1 MKKLTLTDTQLDN
14 ILNYLEGIPA
24 DWQLLP
30 VVGKR
35 GYLPGWQNGIDRETI
50 KTELSGKATGIGL
63 ILGDL
68 SGGLVAIDED
78 GLLAMQTAQQL
89 SNGINPPTY
98 EFTSGREHRR
108 TRIYRIPE
116 EYREFVQTRR
126 LSCGL
131 EFRYNGTQCVLPFSL
146 HPITH
151 APYIESCSD
160 NIAEAP
166 LWVISAM
173 MRPETTRPLASPE
186 NARFTDTFWHS
197 QLVQFPSRV
206 YSHYG
211 PSLKI
216 WLLAKWYDQEG
227 KGHHQFSLYAASVLL
242 RRKQSTIKTWLAE
255 AKNKGLIRYYRITNG
270 DIKVYYSALWRVVAN
285 TGMSDLGPVA
295 RINLCD
301 LNNLSITATQVEKQH
316 VQRQSEHIARKTES
330 DRLISLGK
338 SPEEAK
344 ALSRTIKPDQ
354 LLSQPCENLERVL
367 CANSQTIFVSENF
380 NTYGANNETVA
391 ETRDI
396 HPVTVSRHLSNTY
409 RQPSPIKGYKAES
422 YLLEKKQVL
431 QRCPRNFKN
440 IQGDRQYWQ
449 GKGQE
454 PREWERKPSIIQEQ
468 FTFAKSRKARKI
480 VSDLAKTAR
489 EVTEILLK
497 TTILRAF
504 SPFCVCVVGKRE
516 TSKSCKKPG

>member
-1 MKKLTLTDTQLDN
+1 MKKLTLTDNQRLN

-30 VVGKR
+30 VSGKR
-35 GYLPGWQNGIDRETI
+35 GYLPGWQNGISREVI
-50 KTELSGKATGIGL
+50 KDELINGKATGIGL
-63 ILGDL
+63 ILGEL
-68 SGGLVAIDED
+68 SGGLVAVDED
-78 GLLAMQTAQQL
+78 GEQAMITAQQL
-89 SNGINPPTY
+89 SNGINPETFT
-98 EFTSGREHRR
+98 FTSGRENRR
-108 TRIYRIPE
+108 QRIYRVPQ
-116 EYREFVQTRR
+116 EYWEFISTRR

-131 EFRYNGTQCVLPFSL
+131 EFRWNGTQSVLPFSL
-146 HPITH
+146 HPLTH
-151 APYIESCSD
+151 QPYSEICNID
-160 NIAEAP
+160 IAEAP

-197 QLVQFPSRV
+197 QLVQFPARI

-211 PSLKI
+211 PCLKI

-227 KGHHQFSLYAASVLL
+227 KGHHKIGIYAASTAL
-242 RRKQSTIKTWLAE
+242 RRKQSTIKTWLRE
-255 AKNKGLIRYYRITNG
+255 AKQKGLIRSYIFTEDGY
-270 DIKVYYSALWRVVAN
+270 IKIYYSALWKVVVNA
-285 TGMSDLGPVA
+285 GMTDLGPVA

-301 LNNLSITATQVEKQH
+301 INNLNITATQIEKQH
-316 VQRQSEHIARKTES
+316 RQRQSEFTARKTES

-338 SPEEAK
+338 TPEEAAK
-344 ALSRTIKPDQ
+344 LSRTIKPDQ

-409 RQPSPIKGYKAES
+409 RQPSPIKGYKAET
-422 YLLEKKQVL
+422 YLLEKKQIL

-449 GKGQE
+449 GKGQQ

-468 FTFAKSRKARKI
+468 FSMAKARKARKI
-480 VSDLAKTAR
+480 VNQCAETAR

-504 SPFCVCVVGKRE
+504 SPFCVCVVGKKE
-516 TSKSCKKPG
+516 I

>member
-1 MKKLTLTDTQLDN
+1 MTDNQRLN

-30 VVGKR
+30 VSGKR

-50 KTELSGKATGIGL
+50 KDELINGKATGIGV
-63 ILGDL
+63 ILGEL
-68 SGGLVAIDED
+68 SGGLVAVDED
-78 GLLAMQTAQQL
+78 GEQAMITAQQL
-89 SNGINPPTY
+89 SNGINPSTY
-98 EFTSGREHRR
+98 EFTSGRENRR
-108 TRIYRIPE
+108 QRIYRIPE

-131 EFRYNGTQCVLPFSL
+131 EFRYNGCQSVLPFSL

-151 APYIESCSD
+151 APYIEVVSH

-186 NARFTDTFWHS
+186 NAKFTDTFWHS
-197 QLVQFPSRV
+197 QLVQFPARI
-206 YSHYG
+206 YSYYG
-211 PSLKI
+211 PCLKI

-227 KGHHQFSLYAASVLL
+227 KGHHKIGIYAAATAL
-242 RRKQSTIKTWLAE
+242 RRKQSTIKTWLNE
-255 AKNKGLIRYYRITNG
+255 AKQKGLIRYYTYTSDG
-270 DIKVYYSALWRVVAN
+270 YIKIYYSALWKVVVN
-285 TGMSDLGPVA
+285 TGMTDLGPVA

-301 LNNLSITATQVEKQH
+301 INNLSITATQVEKQH
-316 VQRQSEHIARKTES
+316 RQRQSEFTARKVES

-344 ALSRTIKPDQ
+344 ALSRTIKADT
-354 LLSQPCENLERVL
+354 LLSHPCENLERVL
-367 CANSQTIFVSENF
+367 CQNNSTIFVSEGF
-380 NTYGANNETVA
+380 LTYGANNENIAHTMG
-391 ETRDI
+391 I
-396 HPVTVSRHLSNTY
+396 HPVTVSRHLSNSY
-409 RQPSPIKGYKAES
+409 RTPSPVKGYKAES

-449 GKGQE
+449 GKGKDS
-454 PREWERKPSIIQEQ
+454 REWERKPSIIQEQ

-480 VSDLAKTAR
+480 VSEVTKTVT
-489 EVTEILLK
+489 EVTELLVK
-497 TTILRAF
+497 TTILKAF
-504 SPFCVCVVGKRE
+504 SPFCVCVVGKKE
-516 TSKSCKKPG
+516 I